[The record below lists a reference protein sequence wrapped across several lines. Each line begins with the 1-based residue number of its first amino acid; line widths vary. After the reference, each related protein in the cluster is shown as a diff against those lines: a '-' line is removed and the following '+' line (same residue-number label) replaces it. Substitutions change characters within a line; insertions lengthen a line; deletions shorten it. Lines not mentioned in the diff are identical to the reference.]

1 MRAFTHIRTM
11 RTSTNVFVWH
21 ARGWELLMGPL
32 RRWWVPS
39 MALTACVALAGWW
52 GIGAASEGL
61 SNWLMVSWGGNAF
74 AQKTLEWVIW
84 AMLLVIKVKVTKYVV
99 LVFMGPLFAEVSASA
114 GAALGEPTKAFS
126 WRQWLHEVVRGARA
140 ALLMAVLELTILV
153 ACWVL
158 GLLVPVLSPVTLPL
172 AWLVGA
178 WVYGASAMDYV
189 WERNGMGARAGLRA
203 SLARPWMALGLGVPF
218 ALWMSVPVLAWTVGP
233 MMGGMLASASAAV
246 ALNGASD
253 HQAVTV

>member
-11 RTSTNVFVWH
+11 RTSTNVFAWH
-21 ARGWELLMGPL
+21 ARGCELLMGPL
-32 RRWWVPS
+32 RRWWLPS

-52 GIGAASEGL
+52 GIGAASKGL
-61 SNWLMVSWGGNAF
+61 SNWLTASWAGNAF

-126 WRQWLHEVVRGARA
+126 WRQWLHEVVRGG
-140 ALLMAVLELTILV
+140 TSCV
-153 ACWVL
+153 AHGRVGIDDSRRVL
-158 GLLVPVLSPVTLPL
+158 GVGVVAASVRRDVAPL

-189 WERNGMGARAGLRA
+189 WERHGMGARAGLRA

-218 ALWMSVPVLAWTVGP
+218 ALWMSLPVLAWTVGP